1 MKLPATR
8 STPAVL
14 GKAMAAAK
22 CGGEALEAMRPR
34 DRLALSAAALALIVG
49 MEFLVVLPM
58 RDKRIAIESAQLASR
73 HDQDSAR
80 TSREAEQQAHAD
92 ALRSRQAQVT
102 QALAGFGA
110 AGKRDESL
118 RFLLSRTLQGLPVNV
133 LSLRALGVEEMEV
146 APAPAPAATD
156 ANAVATAAAPASA
169 GAQAD
174 SAAPD
179 TAATPSM
186 LYRHRYELRVGGGL
200 PALLSALEALE
211 RNTRPLRI
219 ERVRLQADTHG
230 ALEASVVLMTLG
242 PERTWLS
249 L

>member
-118 RFLLSRTLQGLPVNV
+118 RFLLSRTLQGLPVSV

-146 APAPAPAATD
+146 APAPAATD

-179 TAATPSM
+179 TAATPSV